1 MYVPSSLIRLKK
13 QFTRLP
19 CFESPTSKHIPLTR
33 WTHQVLYTDIWDQ
46 PPIHLYFFILF
57 NLSSSSYTAAGHHSL
72 WRWPGH
78 PSTTTYCPAVA
89 APPAHPAPEQ
99 VNPRTPLRLRL
110 PPLRF
115 VRSEVSTS
123 SSAFVLS
130 PWHRRLSFPT
140 WSAKQEES
148 GDNCSSRG

>member
-1 MYVPSSLIRLKK
+1 M
-13 QFTRLP
+13 P
-19 CFESPTSKHIPLTR
+19 CFESPSSQHIPLLR
-33 WTHQVLYTDIWDQ
+33 WTQQVSYTDIWDQ

-72 WRWPGH
+72 WRCPGH
-78 PSTTTYCPAVA
+78 PSTPTHCPAAV

-123 SSAFVLS
+123 YPTLVLS

-140 WSAKQEES
+140 WLAKQEES

>member
-1 MYVPSSLIRLKK
+1 MS
-13 QFTRLP
+13 
-19 CFESPTSKHIPLTR
+19 CFETPCSQHIPLLR
-33 WTHQVLYTDIWDQ
+33 WTQQVSYTDIWDQ

-57 NLSSSSYTAAGHHSL
+57 NLSSSSYTAVGGAAAHTSVTHHSL

-78 PSTTTYCPAVA
+78 PSTPTHCPAAA

-123 SSAFVLS
+123 SSALVLS
-130 PWHRRLSFPT
+130 PRRRHLSFLT
-140 WSAKQEES
+140 WSTKQEES